1 MANIRLYDEVQ
12 NNSEALVMAH
22 LGMVKR
28 VALHL
33 KVRLPPFMELDEL
46 IQVGMI
52 GLLEAARAYNPSKGI
67 EFENFAHSRVRGAIL
82 DEVRRLSF
90 LPRSAV
96 AFNKSH
102 GEATQVLA
110 VQLGRTPTQAELA
123 EHMGKDIEQFHK
135 ERTQAHRFETYSLE
149 VVTDEVMNL
158 SADAEQQPE
167 AIVEHQEFMDV
178 LTQAIAD
185 LPEREQLVMNLY
197 YVEELNLKEIGDVLE
212 VTESRVSQ
220 MLSAVVKK
228 LRGTLQI
235 EPVHTKKP
243 RAAKAA
249 REALSE

>member
-1 MANIRLYDEVQ
+1 MATSTRLYEQVQ

-52 GLLEAARAYNPSKGI
+52 GLLEAARAFDPVKGL

-96 AFNKSH
+96 AINKSH
-102 GEATQVLA
+102 SEATHELGA
-110 VQLGRTPTQAELA
+110 ELGRTPTQAELA
-123 EHMGKDIEQFHK
+123 DHMGKDIESFHK
-135 ERTQAHRFETYSLE
+135 ERTQARRFETYSME
-149 VVTDEVMNL
+149 VVTEEVMNIASD
-158 SADAEQQPE
+158 SAQQPE
-167 AIVEHQEFMDV
+167 QIVEHEQFMGA
-178 LTQAIAD
+178 LTGAISD
-185 LPEREQLVMNLY
+185 LPERDQLLMNLY
-197 YVEELNLKEIGDVLE
+197 YVEELNLKEIGEVLG

-220 MLSAVVKK
+220 LLLAVVKK
-228 LRGTLQI
+228 LRGTLGV
-235 EPVHTKKP
+235 EPVNS
-243 RAAKAA
+243 AKSKA
-249 REALSE
+249 SKGT

>member
-1 MANIRLYDEVQ
+1 MANIRMYDEVQ

-52 GLLEAARAYNPSKGI
+52 GLLEASRSFNPGRGI
-67 EFENFAHSRVRGAIL
+67 DFENYALSRVRGAIL

-96 AFNKSH
+96 AINKAHS
-102 GEATQVLA
+102 EAVHLLTIE
-110 VQLGRTPTQAELA
+110 LGRTPTQTELA
-123 EHMGKDIEQFHK
+123 EHLGLELEDFHK

-149 VVTDEVMNL
+149 VVADEVMSL
-158 SADAEQQPE
+158 AADTDQQPE
-167 AIVEHQEFMDV
+167 SIVEQQEFMQALV
-178 LTQAIAD
+178 AAIAD

-197 YVEELNLKEIGDVLE
+197 YVEELNLKEIGEVLE

-220 MLSAVVKK
+220 LISSIVKK
-228 LRGTLQI
+228 LRTVLDI
-235 EPVHTKKP
+235 EPINTRRQRP
-243 RAAKAA
+243 SR
-249 REALSE
+249 SN